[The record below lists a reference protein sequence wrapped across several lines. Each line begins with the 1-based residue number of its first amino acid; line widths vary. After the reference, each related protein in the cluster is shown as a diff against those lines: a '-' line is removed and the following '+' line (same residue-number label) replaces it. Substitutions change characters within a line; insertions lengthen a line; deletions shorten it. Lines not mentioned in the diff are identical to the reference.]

1 MERIWAE
8 VNPRINYPVKAILV
22 ELMDSGDIDIDD
34 SLQLFCISWI
44 TIRVL
49 SVGVELF
56 LKSWNNHPIPGIC
69 CSQGLLFWD
78 YFRVD
83 LFLQIKPRT
92 RTLILKNVVRLHGYG

>member
-22 ELMDSGDIDIDD
+22 ELMDSGDIDIDN

-49 SVGVELF
+49 SVGVGSPGTITLFQVYAALRGSFFGIIFGLTCSCKLSQELA
-56 LKSWNNHPIPGIC
+56 H
-69 CSQGLLFWD
+69 
-78 YFRVD
+78 
-83 LFLQIKPRT
+83 
-92 RTLILKNVVRLHGYG
+92 